1 MLVPGTCVHVQYVYA
16 YCTVHTNKIELIAKI
31 DICSFSATTPTHQIL
46 YDTGT
51 KHIDSRHVLYYII
64 YVTHIYIIYIY
75 IYNIYHTNINHYS
88 LEINLSSMALFN
100 TSSSGFSS
108 SFTKIPSSNC
118 TNALNAS
125 ESAFLACA
133 SNCVNLS
140 L

>member
-1 MLVPGTCVHVQYVYA
+1 MCFKCLYLVHVYST
-16 YCTVHTNKIELIAKI
+16 CTNKIELIAKI

-64 YVTHIYIIYIY
+64 YVTHIYIIY